1 MLTSLPGPALLQSS
15 LPLLVSWLL
24 LLSSTD
30 LVPGDKNH
38 DQALAEEI
46 SATLSSGGEPGLRL
60 LAESELVACYMGLRA
75 LSPGSEEG
83 IASFLKTQF
92 GYRMYLYHALNIDE
106 TNT

>member
-46 SATLSSGGEPGLRL
+46 SATLSSGEPGLRL
-60 LAESELVACYMGLRA
+60 LAEAELVACYMGLRA